1 MADDE
6 IELLDEVELL
16 DEDELLD
23 NLLGE
28 SEPSV
33 PEPAPK
39 RFKEPETTSFLAFLA
54 QHCFWHYLQK
64 TRKKTRNEPGTRFFF
79 ISLTRNSEFF

>member
-28 SEPSV
+28 SEPSVPEPSV

-64 TRKKTRNEPGTRFFF
+64 TRKKTRNEPGTRFF
-79 ISLTRNSEFF
+79 L

>member
-39 RFKEPETTSFLAFLA
+39 RFKEPETTSFLA

-64 TRKKTRNEPGTRFFF
+64 TRKKTRNEPGTRFF
-79 ISLTRNSEFF
+79 L